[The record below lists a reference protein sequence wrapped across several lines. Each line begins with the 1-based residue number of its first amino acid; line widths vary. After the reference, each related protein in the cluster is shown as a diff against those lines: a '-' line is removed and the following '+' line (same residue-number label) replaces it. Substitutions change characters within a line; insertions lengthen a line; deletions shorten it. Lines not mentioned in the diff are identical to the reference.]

1 MGSAQPKLHQLRV
14 WQGDLQREARVLL
27 LEKGEEMLG
36 RPEQQMGDAISL
48 LVHALFMLI
57 DIQTCYIV

>member
-36 RPEQQMGDAISL
+36 RPEQMGDAISL
-48 LVHALFMLI
+48 LVYALFMLT

>member
-36 RPEQQMGDAISL
+36 RQEQMGDAISL
-48 LVHALFMLI
+48 LVYALFMLI